1 MNYFISAYQSASRWK
16 KSIVVVVLLVPV
28 LIGGGNLVKQMPQFA
43 DTGHCSSYSLD
54 HNSTQSC
61 TRMTST
67 SQTLSFTNN
76 DLKGDSFGLDAR
88 KISLLKKWF
97 RSRPTQSTRT
107 VGSRTTHFPPGT
119 ADLAVNPK
127 KGTAP
132 TSTPPPSIPPG
143 QGSVAAM
150 ISQIF
155 GPYASGALNVAKCE
169 SGLNPNSYNPTSIG
183 GSHAEG
189 VFQILY
195 PSTWMGTSQAS
206 RSPYDAQANILA
218 AHEIFVRDG
227 YSWRE
232 WSCAP

>member
-1 MNYFISAYQSASRWK
+1 MYYFISAYQSASRWK

-54 HNSTQSC
+54 HNSTQIC

-76 DLKGDSFGLDAR
+76 DLKGDSFGLDAG

-97 RSRPTQSTRT
+97 RSRPTLSTRT
-107 VGSRTTHFPPGT
+107 IESRATRPPLGT
-119 ADLAVNPK
+119 ALLSVNK
-127 KGTAP
+127 KTGP
-132 TSTPPPSIPPG
+132 TSSPPPPIPPA

-195 PSTWMGTSQAS
+195 PSTWRGTSQAS

>member
-16 KSIVVVVLLVPV
+16 KSIVVVVLLVPL

-43 DTGHCSSYSLD
+43 DSGHCSSYSLEN
-54 HNSTQSC
+54 NSTQSC
-61 TRMTST
+61 ARTTST

-76 DLKGDSFGLDAR
+76 DLKGDSSGLDAR
-88 KISLLKKWF
+88 KIALLKKWLK
-97 RSRPTQSTRT
+97 SRPTKSTHT
-107 VGSRTTHFPPGT
+107 VGSKVTHLLGT
-119 ADLAVNPK
+119 ADLAVK
-127 KGTAP
+127 VQKGTAP
-132 TSTPPPSIPPG
+132 TGTPPPSIPPA

-150 ISQIF
+150 ISQVF

-206 RSPYDAQANILA
+206 GSPYNAQANILA